1 MIRHL
6 MTRWGGTTGAI
17 ALCVAGVVEVAVPQ
31 RAYASDWGCPV
42 ILCLATPGSPT
53 KYAECVPPITK
64 LWNALAI
71 GGSFPTCTG
80 VGIKTKKA
88 KHSYNLTVTQ
98 ADGGT
103 SRYALDT
110 RYQTVT
116 QQ

>member
-1 MIRHL
+1 
-6 MTRWGGTTGAI
+6 MTQCWAGTQLAPSRFAWPASWRSRPHNPPTRRTRG
-17 ALCVAGVVEVAVPQ
+17 CQVV
-31 RAYASDWGCPV
+31 
-42 ILCLATPGSPT
+42 LCLATPGSPT
-53 KYAECVPPITK
+53 KYVECVPPITK

-80 VGIKTKKA
+80 VGVKMKKA
-88 KHSYNLTVTQ
+88 KHGYELTVTQ